1 MKSEALLLNAC
12 LRIRVEDISHFVC
25 RLRLGF
31 NPPRLSP
38 TSLTI
43 FFPSL
48 ISSDFFLLCLCPWKS
63 GRNLIFFSLIRLFLH
78 QFYFWTTLIAFW
90 PRNLWRRNTQ
100 RRALDGFTDSKSARS
115 LSALNHRVSTSF
127 LVHEKPSKRVREIQA
142 RFASIYIVIHKRGRD
157 KK

>member
-43 FFPSL
+43 FFSFSHFLPTFSFSAFVLENLVEILFSSL
-48 ISSDFFLLCLCPWKS
+48 
-63 GRNLIFFSLIRLFLH
+63 
-78 QFYFWTTLIAFW
+78 
-90 PRNLWRRNTQ
+90 
-100 RRALDGFTDSKSARS
+100 
-115 LSALNHRVSTSF
+115 
-127 LVHEKPSKRVREIQA
+127 
-142 RFASIYIVIHKRGRD
+142 
-157 KK
+157 